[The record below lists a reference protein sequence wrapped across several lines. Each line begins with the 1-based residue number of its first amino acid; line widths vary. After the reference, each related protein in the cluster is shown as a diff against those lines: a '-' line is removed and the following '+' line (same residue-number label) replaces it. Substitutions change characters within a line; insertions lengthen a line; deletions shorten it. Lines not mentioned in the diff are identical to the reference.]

1 MVAREIKR
9 LDSILRS
16 HVYAQFGET
25 LTGLTTVRAYGKQAE
40 FVKIN
45 ENYLDVMNRAY
56 FITIIDQRWLGIR
69 LDFVGDILVFVVAI
83 LVVTSRFSVSPSIS
97 GLVLSYC
104 IQIVA
109 IMGWMVRQFAEVEN
123 NMNATERVHHYATA
137 IDTEAPLDIP
147 DRKPRDSW
155 PEKGEVVMKDVV
167 LRYREGL
174 PAVLK
179 NLNLSIQGGERIGIG
194 ILVYELADK

>member
-25 LTGLTTVRAYGKQAE
+25 LSGLTTVRAYGKQAE
-40 FVKIN
+40 FTRLN
-45 ENYLDVMNRAY
+45 EDYLDVMNRAY
-56 FITIIDQRWLGIR
+56 FMTIIDQRWLGIR
-69 LDFVGDILVFVVAI
+69 LDFVGDILIFVVAV
-83 LVVTSRFSVSPSIS
+83 LVVTSRFSVSPSIA
-97 GLVLSYC
+97 GLVLAYC
-104 IQIVA
+104 VQVVA
-109 IMGWMVRQFAEVEN
+109 MMGWMVRQFAEVEN

-137 IDTEAPLDIP
+137 IETEAPLDIP
-147 DRKPRDSW
+147 DRKPRESW
-155 PEKGEVVMKDVV
+155 PEQGKVVMKDVV

-179 NLNLSIQGGERIGIG
+179 NLNLDIKGGERIGIG
-194 ILVYELADK
+194 IPLLKHH